1 MSGENTDVI
10 SVFLPIRVYRKFSE
24 RIMTQLIL
32 TPPIAFLIYLLLVG
46 ILSAIGRVLAGPA
59 RPNPLKSST
68 YSGGEAPPSATGA
81 PGYRP
86 YFIIALFFAI
96 LHLGVLML
104 GSSDLSPIAAVY
116 LAGLLL
122 ALLALILG

>member
-1 MSGENTDVI
+1 
-10 SVFLPIRVYRKFSE
+10 
-24 RIMTQLIL
+24 MTNLL
-32 TPPIAFLIYLLLVG
+32 LFPPIAFILYLALVG
-46 ILSAIGRVLAGPA
+46 ILSGIGRVMAGA
-59 RPNPLKSST
+59 ERPNPLKSST
-68 YSGGEAPPSATGA
+68 YTGGELFKRSSGV

-86 YFIIALFFAI
+86 FFIVALFFAV

-104 GSSDLSPIAAVY
+104 GSSSLPPIAALY

>member
-1 MSGENTDVI
+1 
-10 SVFLPIRVYRKFSE
+10 
-24 RIMTQLIL
+24 MTQLIL
-32 TPPIAFLIYLLLVG
+32 TPPIAFVIYLVLVG
-46 ILSAIGRVLAGPA
+46 ILSGIGRLLAGPE
-59 RPNPLKSST
+59 RPNSIKSST
-68 YSGGEAPPSATGA
+68 YSGGETLPGRTGA

-104 GSSDLSPIAAVY
+104 GSSDLSPVAAVY

-122 ALLALILG
+122 ALIALILG